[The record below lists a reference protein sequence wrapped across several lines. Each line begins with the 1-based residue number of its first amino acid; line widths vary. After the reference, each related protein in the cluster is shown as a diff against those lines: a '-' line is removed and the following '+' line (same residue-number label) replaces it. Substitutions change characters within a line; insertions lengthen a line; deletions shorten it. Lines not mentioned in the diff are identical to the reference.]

1 MFLGVSI
8 PQPINL
14 TELEYKL
21 KHQRE
26 PHQRLVLID
35 KLAANYAF
43 TNVARAQ
50 SLLQEFSQ
58 ILHDHNDPDRLLNFH
73 LYSATIE
80 NQLYRYEC
88 ADGHFRKAIAILE
101 ERGTAKQQAE
111 TYIDYSGT
119 CINLDE
125 MEKALHYLD
134 TAEKLLRSFPDERLR
149 ARITCREGFLHLHYS
164 SYSRAIEL
172 LLEADRSITMME
184 QPLELKDYYF
194 LTLIHSGLGKIYERN
209 DDREKSVDAYLKVV
223 NMCETMGIRTR
234 LSWHYLNVG
243 NGYSAS
249 GEQGKAETYYRRAIE
264 VADDSSEFARAS
276 SYANLGFCYL
286 EKEDFTQALQ
296 LFERAEQL
304 FKKLPNQ
311 AYDNLSTIASWR
323 GQIFHERHQ
332 NERVHEQLQ
341 KALEYAEL
349 NGDDKQLAGVCN
361 DLAAFYAERKD
372 FENAYR
378 YQCMYDE
385 YNEQYIDQV
394 DKRRQREVEVKYEAE
409 KKRQETELLR
419 LQATRLQLKALRAQM
434 NPHFMYNALNSIQN
448 FITSKE
454 IAPAAKYLAKFA
466 QLMRRSL
473 DYSDMEII
481 SLEKEIEFLEEY
493 LYINEKLRFEDRL
506 RYEIIVDEEIEED
519 ILGVPTM
526 IIQPYVEN
534 AIEHGLRGKKN
545 GLIKVLFFLFDDDTI
560 LCQVE
565 DNGVG
570 RKIARERQL
579 QDPQG
584 TNHRSRGTSIT
595 EKRLEVL
602 HRSTNE
608 RDRYIEIIDL
618 VDEETQ
624 EAKGTRVEIKIPV
637 VEVHMR

>member
-1 MFLGVSI
+1 MFLGVSV

-14 TELEYKL
+14 TELEHKL

-26 PHQRLVLID
+26 PHQRMVLID
-35 KLAANYAF
+35 QLAANYAF
-43 TNVARAQ
+43 TNISRAQ
-50 SLLQEFSQ
+50 TLLQEFFL
-58 ILHDHNDPDRLLNFH
+58 ILEDRNDPDMLLNFH
-73 LYSATIE
+73 LYSAIIE
-80 NQLYRYEC
+80 NQLYRYER
-88 ADGHFRKAIAILE
+88 ADYHFGEAIHILK

-125 MEKALHYLD
+125 MDKALHYLEAAD
-134 TAEKLLRSFPDERLR
+134 KLLKSFPDERLR
-149 ARITCREGFLHLHYS
+149 SRIICREGFLHLHYS
-164 SYSRAIEL
+164 NYSRAIEL
-172 LLEADRSITMME
+172 LLDADRSITTLE

-209 DDREKSVDAYLKVV
+209 DEREKSVDAYLKVV

-243 NGYSAS
+243 NGYSAL
-249 GEQGKAETYYRRAIE
+249 GEQEKAETYYQRAIE

-286 EKEDFTQALQ
+286 EKENYEQALQ
-296 LFERAEQL
+296 LFDRAETL
-304 FKKLPNQ
+304 FKKLPND
-311 AYDNLSTIASWR
+311 AHDNLAVISSWR
-323 GQIFHERHQ
+323 GQIYQELG
-332 NERVHEQLQ
+332 EKEKVHEQLHL
-341 KALEYAEL
+341 ALKYAKL
-349 NGDDKQLAGVCN
+349 DSDYKQLAGVCK

-385 YNEQYIDQV
+385 YSERYIEQV
-394 DKRRQREVEVKYEAE
+394 DMRKQREVEAKYQVE
-409 KKRQETELLR
+409 KRRQETEMLR
-419 LQATRLQLKALRAQM
+419 LEATRLQLKALRAQM

-448 FITSKE
+448 FITSNE
-454 IAPAAKYLAKFA
+454 VTYAAKYLAKFA
-466 QLMRRSL
+466 KLMRRSL

-481 SLEKEIEFLEEY
+481 SLEKEIEFLEDY
-493 LYINEKLRFEDRL
+493 LYINEKLRFEDQL
-506 RYEIIVDEEIEED
+506 KYEIIIDEEIEED

-526 IIQPYVEN
+526 IVQPYVEN
-534 AIEHGLRGKKN
+534 AIEHGLRGKKS
-545 GLIKVLFFLFDDDTI
+545 GLIKVLFFLYDEDTI
-560 LCQVE
+560 LCRIE

-570 RKIARERQL
+570 RKKARERQL
-579 QDPQG
+579 KDPQFK
-584 TNHRSRGTSIT
+584 NHRSRGTSIT

-602 HRSTNE
+602 HRSTNADQ
-608 RDRYIEIIDL
+608 RFIEIIDL

>member
-1 MFLGVSI
+1 MFLGISV
-8 PQPINL
+8 PQPLNL
-14 TELEYKL
+14 SELEYKL

-35 KLAANYAF
+35 KLAANYAY
-43 TNVARAQ
+43 TNLARAQ
-50 SLLQEFSQ
+50 TLLQEFYI
-58 ILHDHNDPDRLLNFH
+58 ILEDHDDPDRLLNFH

-80 NQLYRYEC
+80 NQLYRYER
-88 ADGHFRKAIAILE
+88 ANYHFTEAIAILE

-125 MEKALHYLD
+125 MEQALYYLD
-134 TAEKLLRSFPDERLR
+134 AAEKLLRSFPDERLR

-164 SYSRAIEL
+164 DYPRAIEL
-172 LLEADRSITMME
+172 LLEADRSITMLE

-209 DDREKSVDAYLKVV
+209 DDREKSIDAYLKVV

-249 GEQGKAETYYRRAIE
+249 GEQEQAETYYRRAIE

-276 SYANLGFCYL
+276 SYANLGFCHL
-286 EKEDFTQALQ
+286 EKEDYPQALQ
-296 LFERAEQL
+296 LFDRAEQL
-304 FKKLPNQ
+304 FVKLPNE

-323 GQIFHERHQ
+323 GQIFQELDQ
-332 NERVHEQLQ
+332 KENAHEQLQ
-341 KALEYAEL
+341 KALKYAKL
-349 NGDDKQLAGVCN
+349 NDDDKQLAAVCK

-372 FENAYR
+372 YENAYR
-378 YQCMYDE
+378 YQCLYDE
-385 YNEQYIDQV
+385 YNEQYNEQV

-419 LQATRLQLKALRAQM
+419 LQATKLQLKALRAQM

-448 FITSKE
+448 FITSRE

-493 LYINEKLRFEDRL
+493 LYINEKLRFEDQL
-506 RYEIIVDEEIEED
+506 RYEIIIDEEIEED

-534 AIEHGLRGKKN
+534 AIEHGLRGKKS
-545 GLIKVLFFLFDDDTI
+545 GLIKVLFFLYDEDTI
-560 LCQVE
+560 LCRVE

-570 RKIARERQL
+570 RKKARERQL
-579 QDPQG
+579 KDPQFK
-584 TNHRSRGTSIT
+584 NHRSRGTNIT

-602 HRSTNE
+602 HRSGNE
-608 RDRYIEIIDL
+608 DQQFIEIIDL
-618 VDEETQ
+618 VDEETKA
-624 EAKGTRVEIKIPV
+624 AKGTRVEIKIPV
-637 VEVHMR
+637 MEIHMR